1 MISLLS
7 FYGVYIGKT
16 LFPPLEV
23 VGRYPS
29 VKAVQQV
36 ILEHMM
42 EKRDMNPVFVMND
55 LLGNTTNFALYVI
68 SSILYF
74 LICHLLLVSFLLL
87 ILVNT
92 EMDICSGIS
101 QQIVYELGLRNHSN
115 K

>member
-55 LLGNTTNFALYVI
+55 LLGNTTNFDLYVI

-74 LICHLLLVSFLLL
+74 LICHLLLVSFLLPFSL
-87 ILVNT
+87 YFLVAHFNQHKNGHLFWYFPT
-92 EMDICSGIS
+92 NSI
-101 QQIVYELGLRNHSN
+101 
-115 K
+115 